1 MVGATR
7 LSGTRWSQA
16 RWLVLAPHADDETL
30 GAGALI
36 ADAARTGRLVAVV
49 FLTDGTGSHPHP
61 DAASRARLQAMR
73 RAEARAACR
82 RLIGSCGPAPLF
94 LDWPD
99 AHPHAQGSPVWAE
112 AVRSLAALCRRARV
126 DAIATTAREEP
137 HCDHAAAGELAQ
149 DVAAAALRNVTVFD
163 YFVWGAPPIRGR
175 ALETAALAPGRRRA
189 ALAAHRSQL
198 TPAFGDGFR
207 LPDDQRVMP
216 VADRLYPR
224 SRHVAS

>member
-1 MVGATR
+1 MVGRRRLATTPWR
-7 LSGTRWSQA
+7 AA

-36 ADAARTGRLVAVV
+36 AETARAGRLAGLV

-61 DAASRARLQAMR
+61 DAASRARLKAMR
-73 RAEARAACR
+73 KVEARTACR
-82 RLIGSCGPAPLF
+82 RLTGAQGPRPLF

-99 AHPHAQGSPVWAE
+99 AHPHVPGSPAWVA
-112 AVRSLAALCRRARV
+112 AVRSLAALCRREGV

-137 HCDHAAAGELAQ
+137 HCDHAAAGALAQ
-149 DVAAAALRNVTVFD
+149 AVADAALRPVTVFD
-163 YFVWGAPPIRGR
+163 YCVWGEPPARGP
-175 ALETAALAPGRRRA
+175 ALETGSLTPGRRRA

-207 LPDDQRVMP
+207 LPERQRIMP
-216 VADRLYPR
+216 QTDRLYPR
-224 SRHVAS
+224 DRHDAS

>member
-1 MVGATR
+1 MVGARR
-7 LSGTRWSQA
+7 LAATRWRAA

-36 ADAARTGRLVAVV
+36 AEAAAEGRLAGVA

-61 DAASRARLQAMR
+61 DPASRARLRAMR

-82 RLIGSCGPAPLF
+82 LLTRGSGPDPLF

-99 AHPHAQGSPVWAE
+99 AGPFGPGSPEWRDT
-112 AVRSLAALCRRARV
+112 VRTLAALCRRARV
-126 DAIATTAREEP
+126 DALAVTAVAEP
-137 HCDHAAAGELAQ
+137 HCDHAAAGRLARE
-149 DVAAAALRNVTVFD
+149 VAQAALRPVAVFD
-163 YFVWGAPPIRGR
+163 YCVWGEAPPRVQPLTTG
-175 ALETAALAPGRRRA
+175 ALTPGRRRA

-207 LPDDQRVMP
+207 LPPHQRVIPMR
-216 VADRLYPR
+216 DRLYPR
-224 SRHVAS
+224 SQHDAS